1 MNKARLGLSQRG
13 YAKHAGVTGPYVAK
27 LIKQG
32 KLPTLADGSL
42 DAVACDAARSRNTN
56 VVKGILRKRRQAARN
71 RPAPKQAQAW
81 LRCVACGEQYRVAEA
96 GNSTQASPDP
106 QRFCCDLC
114 ASDHAA
120 GLSARQIRRKT
131 EKL

>member
-1 MNKARLGLSQRG
+1 MSKLGISQRA
-13 YAKHAGVTGPYVAK
+13 YARRAGVSSAYVNK
-27 LIKQG
+27 LVKHG
-32 KLPTLADGSL
+32 KLPLLPDGSL
-42 DAVACDAARSRNTN
+42 DAAACDVARAKHTN
-56 VVKGILRKRRQAARN
+56 VAIGILRKRWQAAKN
-71 RPAPKQAQAW
+71 RPMPKQAQAW
-81 LRCVACGEQYRVAEA
+81 LRCEGCAEQYRVAEA